1 MKKTLIA
8 AALIALSSSLAFAQ
22 AGGGA
27 GGGGGAGAGGGGG
40 AGAGAGASAGGAGA
54 GGEPP
59 RRSDAHPPGALR
71 GGGAPAVVLRRGD
84 DMAPLV
90 VEQPTSGERV
100 RSRYVRGSR
109 F

>member
-27 GGGGGAGAGGGGG
+27 GGGGGAGAGGGG
-40 AGAGAGASAGGAGA
+40 AGAGAGGAGA

-71 GGGAPAVVLRRGD
+71 SGGAPAVVLRRGD

>member
-1 MKKTLIA
+1 MKKAMVA
-8 AALIALSSSLAFAQ
+8 AAFIALSSSLAFAQ

-27 GGGGGAGAGGGGG
+27 GGGGGGAGGGGGG
-40 AGAGAGASAGGAGA
+40 AGAGAGGGSGGA

-71 GGGAPAVVLRRGD
+71 SGGAPAVALRRGD
-84 DMAPLV
+84 DMAPV
-90 VEQPTSGERV
+90 IVEQQTSGQRL
-100 RSRYVRGSR
+100 RSREFRGSR

>member
-27 GGGGGAGAGGGGG
+27 GGGGGAGAGGGGAG
-40 AGAGAGASAGGAGA
+40 AGAGAGAGGAGA

-71 GGGAPAVVLRRGD
+71 SGGAPAVVLRRGD